1 MDTNIQELE
10 KDRFPLSYLL
20 IFIFIT
26 IIIAIS
32 GYLLYEQRKAIIE
45 DEMYRHI
52 SAIKDLKLQQI
63 DNEQEQR
70 KNIVDQ
76 FIETP
81 AFKQDL
87 SNLFTNKNLKTTKSN
102 VERNFKNIITNF
114 NFLSVNAFDLTGNLI
129 LSSDSTNSIADNF
142 LKEEVAVIL
151 SRDSSSNTNLYIRD
165 NKYLIQAVITP
176 FKEKNKIIGYLWSE
190 VTFFQYL
197 YPIITYSKQEPGDVE
212 YLIVKKES
220 DLAFLLR
227 DVQED
232 EKYFIRTVPL
242 STEDKNQV
250 KELLQKESLNADI
263 QYRGAKSLAAFKQI
277 SDTDWYLIAKINEAS
292 ISESLKNT
300 AVLIFSVAILLAV
313 LSASITYSIWKRSRL
328 HFLTRTI
335 KLKEE
340 KEALSERYTSLTRY
354 ANDIILSV
362 DRNGKIL
369 EANQQAVFAYGYFD
383 NSLIG
388 MDFFELSLDA
398 ERDKRMIEAQE
409 NSSDGILFETNHK
422 RRDGSSF
429 PVEIS
434 AKYISSSGERILL
447 SIIRDNTER
456 KKLELDLIAAK
467 DKAEEMDRLKTVFLS
482 NMSHELRTPM
492 SGILG
497 YSEILQSEL
506 DNDKYREMA
515 KMIYKS
521 SSRLNETLNSLLD
534 LSKIESNE
542 LKLEF
547 ETIEL
552 NTLVREC
559 SNLFIKTA
567 DSKGLK
573 INFNFYGERIVLKS
587 DMGALYKIFNNVID
601 NAIKYTKEGEIKI
614 STNSDNERASVIV
627 SDTGIGIPEKYLQ
640 VIFEPFR
647 QGSEG
652 FNRDFEG
659 TGLGLTITKKFVE
672 LLGGRLTVESK
683 MGEGT
688 TLTILLPINHSV

>member
-1 MDTNIQELE
+1 
-10 KDRFPLSYLL
+10 
-20 IFIFIT
+20 
-26 IIIAIS
+26 
-32 GYLLYEQRKAIIE
+32 
-45 DEMYRHI
+45 
-52 SAIKDLKLQQI
+52 
-63 DNEQEQR
+63 
-70 KNIVDQ
+70 
-76 FIETP
+76 
-81 AFKQDL
+81 
-87 SNLFTNKNLKTTKSN
+87 
-102 VERNFKNIITNF
+102 
-114 NFLSVNAFDLTGNLI
+114 
-129 LSSDSTNSIADNF
+129 
-142 LKEEVAVIL
+142 
-151 SRDSSSNTNLYIRD
+151 
-165 NKYLIQAVITP
+165 
-176 FKEKNKIIGYLWSE
+176 
-190 VTFFQYL
+190 
-197 YPIITYSKQEPGDVE
+197 
-212 YLIVKKES
+212 
-220 DLAFLLR
+220 
-227 DVQED
+227 
-232 EKYFIRTVPL
+232 
-242 STEDKNQV
+242 
-250 KELLQKESLNADI
+250 
-263 QYRGAKSLAAFKQI
+263 
-277 SDTDWYLIAKINEAS
+277 
-292 ISESLKNT
+292 
-300 AVLIFSVAILLAV
+300 
-313 LSASITYSIWKRSRL
+313 
-328 HFLTRTI
+328 
-335 KLKEE
+335 
-340 KEALSERYTSLTRY
+340 
-354 ANDIILSV
+354 
-362 DRNGKIL
+362 
-369 EANQQAVFAYGYFD
+369 
-383 NSLIG
+383 
-388 MDFFELSLDA
+388 
-398 ERDKRMIEAQE
+398 
-409 NSSDGILFETNHK
+409 
-422 RRDGSSF
+422 
-429 PVEIS
+429 
-434 AKYISSSGERILL
+434 
-447 SIIRDNTER
+447 
-456 KKLELDLIAAK
+456 
-467 DKAEEMDRLKTVFLS
+467 
-482 NMSHELRTPM
+482 M